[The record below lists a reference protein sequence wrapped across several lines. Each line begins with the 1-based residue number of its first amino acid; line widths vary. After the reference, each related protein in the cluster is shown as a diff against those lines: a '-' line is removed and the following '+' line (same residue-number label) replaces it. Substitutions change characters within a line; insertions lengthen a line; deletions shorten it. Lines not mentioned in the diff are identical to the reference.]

1 MTKFPVIWLWIVCI
15 LFVGFGVG
23 FIVMPAE
30 LAELLTGAAPRKAS
44 AIIDMRAT
52 YGGVALGV
60 GLFIGM
66 CARRP
71 EWLPAGLVAALL
83 TSACLGAARLLG
95 IIVDGSPNAFMVVF
109 LLTEVA
115 SVALSAIARRQVRAV
130 AG

>member
-1 MTKFPVIWLWIVCI
+1 MMKLPVIWLWIVCI

-30 LAELLTGAAPRKAS
+30 LAELVTGAAPHEPS

-60 GLFIGM
+60 GLFIGL
-66 CARRP
+66 CARRS
-71 EWLPAGLVAALL
+71 EWLRAGLVAALL
-83 TSACLGAARLLG
+83 TSACLGAARFLG
-95 IIVDGSPNAFMVVF
+95 IVVDGSPNAFMVVF
-109 LLTEVA
+109 LLSEVA
-115 SVALSAIARRQVRAV
+115 SVALSAIALRQVRAA